1 MCQPV
6 LKAAGKAAGKVGEFA
21 AGRVSSLPI
30 VGAYNFVQDNCNRY
44 LSPNRASMQINNT
57 NNTNNK

>member
-21 AGRVSSLPI
+21 ADRVSALPI
-30 VGAYNFVQDNCNRY
+30 VGAYNFVQDNWNR
-44 LSPNRASMQINNT
+44 LFNPNRSSMQINN
-57 NNTNNK
+57 NNK

>member
-21 AGRVSSLPI
+21 AGRLTDLPI
-30 VGAYNFVQDNCNRY
+30 VKGYNFVQDNWNRY
-44 LSPNRASMQINNT
+44 LSPNRDSMRINNT
-57 NNTNNK
+57 K